1 MCNPAFDCAE
11 RFINLLL
18 EVYNKNDSTRA
29 VLIVPERRS
38 QQWFQDLVENEL
50 FRLVFYWTKNMG
62 IFSGANKVDSLAEDG
77 RVNYSTSYDNILVF
91 EMNKD
96 APPYETLTFADMP
109 DLRKDL
115 VEQVLK
121 LKEPKPA
128 AEEVKD
134 AIAPQTAKL
143 SLKERRK
150 GWAESKH
157 VACPVCNRAVL

>member
-1 MCNPAFDCAE
+1 
-11 RFINLLL
+11 
-18 EVYNKNDSTRA
+18 
-29 VLIVPERRS
+29 
-38 QQWFQDLVENEL
+38 
-50 FRLVFYWTKNMG
+50 MG

-115 VEQVLK
+115 VEQVLR
-121 LKEPKPA
+121 LKEPKPDA
-128 AEEVKD
+128 EEEVKD
-134 AIAPQTAKL
+134 ATTPLTAKL

-150 GWAESKH
+150 GWAESKK
-157 VACPVCNRAVL
+157 VNCPVCNRGVLQKNLDAHQASNCKTE

>member
-1 MCNPAFDCAE
+1 
-11 RFINLLL
+11 
-18 EVYNKNDSTRA
+18 
-29 VLIVPERRS
+29 
-38 QQWFQDLVENEL
+38 
-50 FRLVFYWTKNMG
+50 MG

-115 VEQVLK
+115 VEQVLR

-128 AEEVKD
+128 AEQVKD
-134 AIAPQTAKL
+134 ATILPTAKL

-157 VACPVCNRAVL
+157 VACPVCNRTVL

>member
-1 MCNPAFDCAE
+1 
-11 RFINLLL
+11 
-18 EVYNKNDSTRA
+18 
-29 VLIVPERRS
+29 
-38 QQWFQDLVENEL
+38 
-50 FRLVFYWTKNMG
+50 MG

-115 VEQVLK
+115 VEQVLR

-128 AEEVKD
+128 AEDVAED
-134 AIAPQTAKL
+134 AAAPPAAKL
-143 SLKERRK
+143 AVKERRK

-157 VACPVCNRAVL
+157 VACPVCNRTVL